1 LAVLG
6 LCATIG
12 LLLTPFSSSGLGNAD
27 AGVKK
32 EFLTFVTVRY
42 AQYEEVGTIWT
53 ADLDGSSR
61 RRLTAGNVPDISPD
75 RRWVAFVNRA
85 NQLRVIASEGGASR
99 LVVRK
104 PDPYAFRW
112 APNSRRLGVVIGGS
126 LVIIDIETGER
137 VTIDR
142 GRHVFGFSFSPSG
155 KEIAWAR
162 KTGKLTPT
170 LGGYDIY
177 RASTSGGDVHRL
189 TRNRGS
195 SLPVWGPKVIAF
207 ARFEPFTLLH
217 PRFELWFLRPDGRA
231 FRRLSDENLAPF
243 SWSRDG
249 RRLLAYADS
258 EATAYPYAVDPSSG
272 NGRSLIR
279 HGRAEVSTAA
289 FSRDGRWVL
298 AWNDGKLVQDSV
310 GRRRASRSRPW
321 CRRVGRLDSLIT
333 GSRLRAGAA

>member
-1 LAVLG
+1 M
-6 LCATIG
+6 CATIG

>member
-6 LCATIG
+6 VCATIG
-12 LLLTPFSSSGLGNAD
+12 MLVFSSSSSSSEFGNAD

-32 EFLTFVTVRY
+32 GFLTFVTVKEMKVRG
-42 AQYEEVGTIWT
+42 AYEEIGTIWT
-53 ADLDGSSR
+53 ADLDGTKR
-61 RRLTAGNVPDISPD
+61 RRLAAGNVPDISPD
-75 RRWVAFVNRA
+75 GRWVAFVNRA
-85 NQLRVIASEGGASR
+85 NQLQVIASEGGASR
-99 LVVRK
+99 LMVRK
-104 PDPYAFRW
+104 PNPYAFRW

-126 LVIIDIETGER
+126 LVVIDIETGER

-142 GRHVFGFSFSPSG
+142 GRHVYGFSFSPSG

-170 LGGYDIY
+170 LGGNDIY
-177 RASTSGGDVHRL
+177 RASTSGGHVHRL

-231 FRRLSDENLAPF
+231 FRRVSDENLAPF

-258 EATAYPYAVDPSSG
+258 EVTAYPYAVDPSSG

-279 HGRAEVSTAA
+279 HGGAEVSTAA

-298 AWNDGKLVQDSV
+298 AWNDGKLVQI
-310 GRRRASRSRPW
+310 PW
-321 CRRVGRLDSLIT
+321 AGGEPRVLVRGVDELADWTR
-333 GSRLRAGAA
+333 